1 MISAGWPRLRW
12 SNGQQA
18 PPDARWGLKAIII
31 CRTAC
36 LHGRRRRPH
45 RTSRGYLPA
54 ATAATCGVGDLVRV
68 DLATIGYLNSMVAV
82 LVGLTLLVIF
92 MALVLARGRRR
103 REDRS
108 REPVAPSDPESLLAD
123 RDDHESRIEREAGD
137 ARRE

>member
-1 MISAGWPRLRW
+1 
-12 SNGQQA
+12 
-18 PPDARWGLKAIII
+18 
-31 CRTAC
+31 
-36 LHGRRRRPH
+36 
-45 RTSRGYLPA
+45 
-54 ATAATCGVGDLVRV
+54 
-68 DLATIGYLNSMVAV
+68 MVAV